1 MLIAAIALYSAGP
14 DFPPIDEG
22 ANNVQFAEFRANLM
36 SAIQKKN
43 YEWATSRIALT
54 VKYSFGEDNGKK
66 ELLETWDRIPTA
78 REEFFAALLG
88 CLKLGGQFK
97 KHDGKTH
104 FIAPYVFSAWPDEY
118 DAFSHFAV
126 TRAHAS
132 VYAKPDEGSE
142 VVSEAGQSI
151 VRYDHSELADG
162 WHWIEYAEDKWAWI
176 KAADVRSPIDYRAIF
191 EKNEVGSYVLVTL
204 VAGD

>member
-1 MLIAAIALYSAGP
+1 MLIAALVILTGP

-43 YEWATSRIALT
+43 YEWATSRISLT
-54 VKYSFGEDNGKK
+54 IKYSFGEDNGKK

-78 REEFFAALLG
+78 RDEFFARLLD

-97 KHDGKTH
+97 KFDGKTL
-104 FIAPYVFSAWPDEY
+104 FIAPYVFSAWPDSY
-118 DAFSHFAV
+118 DSFTHLAV
-126 TRAHAS
+126 IRPHSS
-132 VYAKPDEGSE
+132 VHAKPDEQSE
-142 VVSEAGQSI
+142 VVAEAGQSI
-151 VRYDHSELADG
+151 VRHDYSELAEG
-162 WHWIEYAEDKWAWI
+162 WHFIEYAEDKWGWI
-176 KAADVRSPIDYRAIF
+176 RATDARSPIDYRAIF
-191 EKNEVGSYVLVTL
+191 EKNAVGSYELVTL